1 VRYILISPR
10 IFSKYFIFH
19 FFRAYQSLKQIRIRH
34 TVAAKKSKKTGLGL
48 MSQYDMIVTQF
59 GFFGFALQNP
69 RYFALTNEPVEN
81 WEGLLHFWRTIG
93 YLLGIDER

>member
-1 VRYILISPR
+1 
-10 IFSKYFIFH
+10 
-19 FFRAYQSLKQIRIRH
+19 
-34 TVAAKKSKKTGLGL
+34 
-48 MSQYDMIVTQF
+48 MIVTQF

-69 RYFALTNEPVEN
+69 RYFALTNESDEN